1 MVQAS
6 RASDSDRPPA
16 YWIADNSKLL
26 GQGRESR
33 SSKPEEFYSL
43 VPAERVRKSLD
54 DTTDYTSEK
63 FHHLTPILPAAA
75 SAPEATDDSFNSDEF
90 STKLNVLSLHDAS
103 PNVDVL
109 LNDEVFD
116 VASTT
121 AEVHDLGARSKV
133 STSWPEVVYTS
144 VGRGRRY

>member
-1 MVQAS
+1 MSYVVQAS

-33 SSKPEEFYSL
+33 SNKPEEFYSL
-43 VPAERVRKSLD
+43 VPAERVRESLD

-90 STKLNVLSLHDAS
+90 STKLNVLSLHLDGQTNLMNTS
-103 PNVDVL
+103 KPL
-109 LNDEVFD
+109 SLSGFEPLSLFTLISSHS
-116 VASTT
+116 ST
-121 AEVHDLGARSKV
+121 ELYICRNSIF
-133 STSWPEVVYTS
+133 
-144 VGRGRRY
+144 